1 VESELNFDAS
11 LEQRDGREGPRTE
24 PARPGRKWLWSNS
37 AWSGDVAAGILLFI
51 DFFAV
56 LGAGLLA
63 DVLDSLG
70 GGDRLRGRLAG
81 SLICAIAVLQVNQQ
95 FKLYDPAL
103 ARRTLPMIDRL
114 LTGMIIAFAYVGA
127 IAYLIDA
134 PVTYPSA
141 WKVRLCVLS
150 FVFLLSGRLLFN
162 LVIDRL
168 GRRRLLT
175 RNIVIVGAGAHGQM
189 LIDQLE
195 RSGLPWTRILCI
207 FDDRARS
214 PEARTPKRVKGRYP
228 VIGTTRDLLPFSQK
242 FRVDDVF
249 IALPWSAENRINEV
263 LNVVQVIPANIHL
276 FPDALR
282 LSLAS
287 RQVSAMDG
295 IPVVTMMNK
304 PVSGW
309 GYLAK
314 VALDKLLA
322 TIGFVVLLPFLA
334 LVALLIKLDSKGPVL
349 FRQPR
354 LGFNN
359 KIMYIYKFRSMYTEQ
374 SDVAADKLATRDDP
388 RITKVGRI
396 LRKLSIDELPQL
408 VNVIRGDMSL
418 VGPRPHALK
427 AKAAGHLYHEIVSGY
442 ALRHKIKPGIT
453 GWAQVSGWRGETDTE
468 EKIIRRVECDL
479 FYMNNWSVLF
489 DLYILLMTV
498 LKVPFHKNAY

>member
-1 VESELNFDAS
+1 VESDLNFDAS
-11 LEQRDGREGPRTE
+11 IEQSRRDSTQGD
-24 PARPGRKWLWSNS
+24 RKRVRANS
-37 AWSGDVAAGILLFI
+37 AWSGDVAAGVLVFL
-51 DFFAV
+51 DFFSV
-56 LGAGLLA
+56 LSAGVLA
-63 DVLDSLG
+63 DILDSMG
-70 GGDRLRGRLAG
+70 GGYRLRTRLAG

-103 ARRTLPMIDRL
+103 ARRSLPMIDRL
-114 LTGMIIAFAYVGA
+114 LTGLIVAFAYVGA

-141 WKVRLCVLS
+141 WKLRLCVLS
-150 FVFLLSGRLLFN
+150 VVFLASNRLLFN
-162 LVIDRL
+162 LVIDKL
-168 GRRRLLT
+168 AKRRLLT

-195 RSGLPWTRILCI
+195 RTGLPWTRILCI

-228 VIGTTRDLLPFSQK
+228 VLGTTRELLPFSQK

-263 LNVVQVIPANIHL
+263 LNVVQVVPANIHL

-287 RQVSAMDG
+287 RQVTAMDG
-295 IPVVTMMNK
+295 IPVVTMMSK

-309 GYLAK
+309 GYLVK
-314 VALDKLLA
+314 SLLDKILA
-322 TIGFVVLLPFLA
+322 TVGFIVLFPFLA
-334 LVALLIKLDSKGPVL
+334 LVALAIKMDSKGPVI

-359 KIMYIYKFRSMYTEQ
+359 KIMYIYKFRSMYHEQ
-374 SDVAADKLATRDDP
+374 SDVAADRLATKNDA
-388 RITKVGRI
+388 RITRLGGI

-408 VNVIRGDMSL
+408 INVIRGDMSL

>member
-1 VESELNFDAS
+1 VESDLNFDAS
-11 LEQRDGREGPRTE
+11 LEQSLAE
-24 PARPGRKWLWSNS
+24 PTRPERRRARANS
-37 AWSGDVAAGILLFI
+37 AWSGDVAGGMLVLL
-51 DFFAV
+51 DFFSIVA
-56 LGAGLLA
+56 AGFFA
-63 DVLDSLG
+63 DVFDSLG
-70 GGDRLRGRLAG
+70 GGYRLRGRLAG
-81 SLICAIAVLQVNQQ
+81 SLVCAIAVLQVNQQ
-95 FKLYDPAL
+95 FKLYDPTL
-103 ARRTLPMIDRL
+103 ARRSLPMIDRL
-114 LTGMIIAFAYVGA
+114 LTALIVAFAYVA
-127 IAYLIDA
+127 VVAYLIDA

-141 WKVRLCVLS
+141 WKLRLIVFS
-150 FVFLLSGRLLFN
+150 FAFLTSSRLLFN
-162 LVIDRL
+162 QLIVKL
-168 GRRRLLT
+168 AERRLLS

-195 RSGLPWTRILCI
+195 RSGFPWTRILCI

-214 PEARTPKRVKGRYP
+214 AEARTPKRVKGRYP
-228 VIGTTRDLLPFSQK
+228 VLGTTRDLVAFSRK

-249 IALPWSAENRINEV
+249 IALPWSAEHRINEV
-263 LNVVQVIPANIHL
+263 LNTIQVIPANIHL

-282 LSLAS
+282 LSLS
-287 RQVSAMDG
+287 ERRLSAMDG
-295 IPVVTMMNK
+295 IPVVTMMCK

-309 GYLAK
+309 GFLAK
-314 VALDKLLA
+314 WVLDKILA
-322 TIGFVVLLPFLA
+322 AVGLVVLTPLLM
-334 LVALLIKLDSKGPVL
+334 LVAIAIKLDSPGPIF

-359 KIMYIYKFRSMYTEQ
+359 NLMHIYKFRSMYQEQ
-374 SDVAADKLATRDDP
+374 SDIVADKLATKNDP
-388 RITKVGRI
+388 RVTRLGRI

-408 VNVIRGDMSL
+408 LNVLRGDMSL

-489 DLYILLMTV
+489 DFYILLMTV

>member
-1 VESELNFDAS
+1 MVVESELNFDAS
-11 LEQRDGREGPRTE
+11 LEQPRPE
-24 PARPGRKWLWSNS
+24 APPAERRRVRANS
-37 AWSGDVAAGILLFI
+37 AWSGDVAAGVLVFL

-63 DVLDSLG
+63 DVLDSMG
-70 GGDRLRGRLAG
+70 GGYRLRSRLAG

-95 FKLYDPAL
+95 FKLYDPTV

-114 LTGMIIAFAYVGA
+114 LTGMLVAFAYVGA

-141 WKVRLCVLS
+141 WKLRLCVLS
-150 FVFLLSGRLLFN
+150 FLFLTSGRLLFN
-162 LVIDRL
+162 FVIDRL
-168 GRRRLLT
+168 AKRRLLT

-195 RSGLPWTRILCI
+195 RAGLPWTRVLCI

-214 PEARTPKRVKGRYP
+214 AEARTPKRVKGRYP
-228 VIGTTRDLLPFSQK
+228 VLGTTRELLPFSQK

-263 LNVVQVIPANIHL
+263 LNTVQVIPANIHL

-295 IPVVTMMNK
+295 IPVVTMMAK

-309 GYLAK
+309 GYLVK
-314 VALDKLLA
+314 SLLDRVLA
-322 TIGFVVLLPFLA
+322 TVGFIVLLPFLG
-334 LVALLIKLDSKGPVL
+334 LVALIIRLDSKGPVL

-359 KIMYIYKFRSMYTEQ
+359 KIMHIYKFRSMYHDQT
-374 SDVAADKLATRDDP
+374 DVVADRLATKDDP
-388 RITKVGRI
+388 RITRVGRI

-408 VNVIRGDMSL
+408 LNVMRGDMSL

>member
-1 VESELNFDAS
+1 VESDLNFDAS
-11 LEQRDGREGPRTE
+11 LEQPLVVE
-24 PARPGRKWLWSNS
+24 PARPPRRRARATS
-37 AWSGDVAAGILLFI
+37 AWSGDVAGGILVLL
-51 DFFAV
+51 DFFSV
-56 LGAGLLA
+56 LSAGFLA
-63 DVLDSLG
+63 DVFDALG
-70 GGDRLRGRLAG
+70 GGYRLRSRLAG
-81 SLICAIAVLQVNQQ
+81 SLICGIAVLQVNQQ
-95 FKLYDPAL
+95 FKLYDPTL

-114 LTGMIIAFAYVGA
+114 LTALILAFAYVA
-127 IAYLIDA
+127 IVAYLIDA

-141 WKVRLCVLS
+141 WKLRLFILS
-150 FVFLLSGRLLFN
+150 FAFLTSGRLFFN
-162 LVIDRL
+162 HVVAKLAE
-168 GRRRLLT
+168 RRILS

-195 RSGLPWTRILCI
+195 RSGFPWTRILCI

-214 PEARTPKRVKGRYP
+214 AEARTPKRIKGRYP
-228 VIGTTRDLLPFSQK
+228 VLGTTQDLVDFSRK

-249 IALPWSAENRINEV
+249 IALPWSAETRINQV
-263 LNVVQVIPANIHL
+263 LNVLQVIPANIHL

-282 LSLAS
+282 LSLS
-287 RQVSAMDG
+287 NRSLTAMDG
-295 IPVVTMMNK
+295 MPVVTMMAK

-314 VALDKLLA
+314 WVLDKLLA
-322 TIGFVVLLPFLA
+322 IVALVLLTPLLL
-334 LVALLIKLDSKGPVL
+334 LVALAIKLDSKGPVF

-359 KIMYIYKFRSMYTEQ
+359 KIMRIYKFRSMYHEQ
-374 SDVAADKLATRDDP
+374 ADMVADQLATRNDP
-388 RITKVGRI
+388 RVTSLGRV

-408 VNVIRGDMSL
+408 LNVIRGDMSL

-489 DLYILLMTV
+489 DFYILLMTV

>member
-1 VESELNFDAS
+1 VESDLNLDAS
-11 LEQRDGREGPRTE
+11 LDQATLE
-24 PARPGRKWLWSNS
+24 PARRERRRVRANS
-37 AWSGDVAAGILLFI
+37 AWSGDVAGGLLVLL
-51 DFFAV
+51 DFFSIV
-56 LGAGLLA
+56 GAGFFA
-63 DVLDSLG
+63 DVFDSLG
-70 GGDRLRGRLAG
+70 GGFRLRGRIAG
-81 SLICAIAVLQVNQQ
+81 SVVCGIAVLQVNQQ
-95 FKLYDPAL
+95 FKLYDPTL
-103 ARRTLPMIDRL
+103 ARRALPMLDRL
-114 LTGMIIAFAYVGA
+114 LTALIIAFAYVA
-127 IAYLIDA
+127 VVAYLIDA

-141 WKVRLCVLS
+141 WKLRLFLFS
-150 FVFLLSGRLLFN
+150 FGFLAGGRLLFN
-162 LVIDRL
+162 HLVVKL
-168 GRRRLLT
+168 AERRLLS

-214 PEARTPKRVKGRYP
+214 AEPRTPKRVKSRYP
-228 VIGTTRDLLPFSQK
+228 VLGTTRDLVAFSRK

-249 IALPWSAENRINEV
+249 IALPWSAEHRINEV
-263 LNVVQVIPANIHL
+263 LSIIQVIPANIHL

-282 LSLAS
+282 LSLS
-287 RQVSAMDG
+287 ERRISAMDG
-295 IPVVTMMNK
+295 IPVVTMMAK

-314 VALDKLLA
+314 WVLDKVLA
-322 TIGFVVLLPFLA
+322 GVGLVVLSPLLG
-334 LVALLIKLDSKGPVL
+334 LVALAIKLDSPGPVF

-359 KIMYIYKFRSMYTEQ
+359 NLMHIYKFRSMYQEQ
-374 SDVAADKLATRDDP
+374 VDITADKLATKNDP
-388 RITKVGRI
+388 RVTRLGRM
-396 LRKLSIDELPQL
+396 LRRLSIDELPQL
-408 VNVIRGDMSL
+408 LNVLRGDMSL

-427 AKAAGHLYHEIVSGY
+427 AKAAGQLYHEIVSGY

-489 DLYILLMTV
+489 DFYILLMTV

>member
-1 VESELNFDAS
+1 VESDLNFDIS
-11 LEQRDGREGPRTE
+11 IEQTRQSSSAE
-24 PARPGRKWLWSNS
+24 PARKSMWPSLRGNS
-37 AWSGDVAAGILLFI
+37 AWSGDVASGFLVFL

-56 LGAGLLA
+56 VSAGYLA
-63 DVLDSLG
+63 DVLDALG
-70 GGDRLRGRLAG
+70 GGERLRSRLAG

-114 LTGMIIAFAYVGA
+114 LTGVLVAFAYVGA

-141 WKVRLCVLS
+141 WKVRLGVLS
-150 FVFLLSGRLLFN
+150 VIFLVSGRLLFN
-162 LVIDRL
+162 AVVDKL
-168 GRRRLLT
+168 GQRRLLT
-175 RNIVIVGAGAHGQM
+175 RNIVIIGAGAHGQM
-189 LIDQLE
+189 LVDQLE
-195 RSGLPWTRILCI
+195 RSGLPWIRILCV

-214 PEARTPKRVKGRYP
+214 NDARIPKRVKGRYP
-228 VIGTTRDLLPFSQK
+228 VLGTTRDLLPFSQK

-276 FPDALR
+276 FPEALR

-295 IPVVTMMNK
+295 IPVVTMMSK

-309 GYLAK
+309 GYLVK
-314 VALDKLLA
+314 SALDKTLA
-322 TIGFVVLLPFLA
+322 TIGFIVLLPFLT
-334 LVALLIKLDSKGPVL
+334 LVAIAIKLDSKGPIL
-349 FRQPR
+349 FKQPR

-359 KIMYIYKFRSMYTEQ
+359 KIMYIYKFRSMYHDQ
-374 SDVAADKLATRDDP
+374 SDVAADKLATKNDS
-388 RITKVGRI
+388 RITPLGGI

-408 VNVIRGDMSL
+408 VNVIKGDMSL